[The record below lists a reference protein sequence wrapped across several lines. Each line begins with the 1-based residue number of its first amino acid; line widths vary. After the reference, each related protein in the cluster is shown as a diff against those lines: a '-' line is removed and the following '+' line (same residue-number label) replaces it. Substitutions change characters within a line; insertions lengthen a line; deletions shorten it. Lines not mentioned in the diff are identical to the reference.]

1 MKFRFLGPSGLRVS
15 ELCLGTM
22 TFGEDWG
29 WGASKEESRAMFDFS
44 VELIRSTVNTQS
56 LCVNI
61 KNEGKGVGH
70 NPIFDYYLERNN
82 AVLVSGNQE
91 LQTIGAGSAENLIF
105 NTSGPVPTDGILR
118 LYWKGTRSDGRA
130 FNGSR
135 EIPLSSATVTTR
147 QFGVS

>member
-1 MKFRFLGPSGLRVS
+1 
-15 ELCLGTM
+15 
-22 TFGEDWG
+22 
-29 WGASKEESRAMFDFS
+29 MFDFS